1 VYDGGLWHGVCAW
14 IAPTF
19 YHVLPRGNE
28 RKAIFRDDADRVHFL
43 DLLGLVSQRLTI
55 EVWGCVP
62 QGNLYHLILRMAEV
76 NLSQAMHWLSVAY
89 SPYSP
94 DDALADLRRPVRGRE
109 RPLPLRDVWVYVAA
123 MSG

>member
-1 VYDGGLWHGVCAW
+1 MARPLRLDCAD
-14 IAPTF
+14 TF
-19 YHVLPRGNE
+19 YHVLPRGDE

-62 QGNLYHLILRMAEV
+62 KGNLYHLILRMAEV
-76 NLSQAMHWLSVAY
+76 DLSQAMHWLSVAY

-94 DDALADLRRPVRGRE
+94 DDALADLRRPVRRGRE
-109 RPLPLRDVWVYVAA
+109 RPLRDVWVYVA
-123 MSG
+123 